1 MDILDKKIIIEN
13 LSNYICFL
21 NINGVNYPYTSKK
34 EICNISIKNST
45 TRNKIKVFNL
55 LSNKIE
61 DILFEDVREITVY
74 GKDVDNIELSIKYID
89 QIKSD
94 VDSCCF
100 DYVPREEI
108 LNFYLKNEV
117 YLVNNEKEI
126 FEICK
131 KFKFTIL
138 DYEIKAQTISNIKN
152 ITNVWKE
159 IIQEKITEN
168 IEELTNLKNE
178 TEDEEDIEDID
189 SIIEMFND
197 TISEIDLS
205 DCKNLFDVIETYPPL
220 LLPLPDSLKN
230 IQNSLSRDN
239 SYSLNEALK
248 LVGTLT
254 YDELKEIYN
263 EVKDINEQSYI
274 TETVIDKIKNILDQQ
289 EQ

>member
-45 TRNKIKVFNL
+45 TRNRIKVFNL

-74 GKDVDNIELSIKYID
+74 GKDVDNIELSTKYID

-108 LNFYLKNEV
+108 LNYYLKNEV

-138 DYEIKAQTISNIKN
+138 DYEIKAQTISNIEN

-168 IEELTNLKNE
+168 VEELNNLKNE
-178 TEDEEDIEDID
+178 TEDEEDKEDID

-197 TISEIDLS
+197 TIIEIDLS

-230 IQNSLSRDN
+230 IQNSLSRDD

-248 LVGTLT
+248 LVETLT

-289 EQ
+289 KQ

>member
-34 EICNISIKNST
+34 DICNISIKNST

-74 GKDVDNIELSIKYID
+74 GKDVDNIELSTKYID

-168 IEELTNLKNE
+168 VEELTNLKNE

-230 IQNSLSRDN
+230 IQNSLSRDD

>member
-13 LSNYICFL
+13 LSNYTCLL
-21 NINGVNYPYTSKK
+21 NINGINYPYTSKK

-74 GKDVDNIELSIKYID
+74 GKDVDNIELSTKYID

-108 LNFYLKNEV
+108 LNYYLKNEV

-138 DYEIKAQTISNIKN
+138 DYEIKAQTISNIEN

-168 IEELTNLKNE
+168 VEELNNLKNE
-178 TEDEEDIEDID
+178 TEDEEDKEDID

-230 IQNSLSRDN
+230 IQNSLNRDD

-248 LVGTLT
+248 LVETLT

-289 EQ
+289 KQ

>member
-34 EICNISIKNST
+34 EICNITIKNST

-74 GKDVDNIELSIKYID
+74 GKDVDNIELSTKYID

-108 LNFYLKNEV
+108 LNYYLKNEV

-138 DYEIKAQTISNIKN
+138 DYEIKAQTISNIEN

-168 IEELTNLKNE
+168 VEELNNLKNE
-178 TEDEEDIEDID
+178 TEDEEDKEDID

-230 IQNSLSRDN
+230 IQNSLSRDD

-248 LVGTLT
+248 LVEILT

-289 EQ
+289 KQ

>member
-13 LSNYICFL
+13 LSDYICFL

-61 DILFEDVREITVY
+61 DILFEDVHEITVY
-74 GKDVDNIELSIKYID
+74 RKDVDNIELSTKYID

-108 LNFYLKNEV
+108 LNYYLKNEV

-138 DYEIKAQTISNIKN
+138 DYEIKAQTISNIEN

-168 IEELTNLKNE
+168 VEELNNLKNE
-178 TEDEEDIEDID
+178 TEDEEDKEDID

-230 IQNSLSRDN
+230 IQNSLSRDY

-248 LVGTLT
+248 LVETLT

-263 EVKDINEQSYI
+263 EVKDINKQSYI

-289 EQ
+289 KQ